1 MPVAMRKIIIVAIF
15 AVILIALAI
24 GAFVYF
30 RSSDEGP
37 VPTTD
42 SYLTV
47 TGLADLQ
54 YFSGETVIVRAT
66 VTNNEPLTNESLTGA
81 TAATGSNTNSSQ
93 TTVPAIIRHTV
104 IAELRGDQSFRSVR
118 AGDVSL
124 ARNERSSLVF
134 DFGPVPAG
142 SYVVTV
148 RVSGDNASTKTAAVV
163 VEPTP
168 RMNEWTSIGDVAFLL
183 DNLGYDT
190 IDVNIRNS
198 GQHTVMFSNLQY
210 TIFVNTSD
218 DLGVVLPGL
227 NETMVWPGT
236 TVTVHA
242 KIPCIGSYYLGY
254 FAIAVPGRSELV
266 KIPWGVW
273 MTPTG

>member
-1 MPVAMRKIIIVAIF
+1 MPVAMRKIIILPVL

-24 GAFVYF
+24 GAYVFLQ
-30 RSSDEGP
+30 RSDEEPAP
-37 VPTTD
+37 VTD

-66 VTNNEPLTNESLTGA
+66 VTNNEPLTNESVPSA
-81 TAATGSNTNSSQ
+81 TAAAGNATKSN
-93 TTVPAIIRHTV
+93 VRHTV
-104 IAELRGDQSFRSVR
+104 IAELKGDQSFRSVR

-148 RVSGDNASTKTAAVV
+148 KVSGDDVSTKTAAVA

-168 RMNEWTSIGDVAFLL
+168 RMNEWTSIGGVAFLL

-190 IDVNIRNS
+190 IDVNIRNG
-198 GQHTVMFSNLQY
+198 GQHTVMFGNQQY
-210 TIFVNTSD
+210 VLFVNSSD
-218 DLGVVLPGL
+218 DLGVVLQGFNDTLLLPG
-227 NETMVWPGT
+227 ETA
-236 TVTVHA
+236 TVHA
-242 KIPCIGSYYLGY
+242 KIPCVGSYYLDY
-254 FAIAVPGRSELV
+254 FAIAAPGRSALV

-273 MTPTG
+273 MTPTTR

>member
-1 MPVAMRKIIIVAIF
+1 MPVAMRKIILLPVIT
-15 AVILIALAI
+15 VILIALAI
-24 GAFVYF
+24 GVYIYLL
-30 RSSDEGP
+30 RSEEEPEP
-37 VPTTD
+37 VVTD
-42 SYLTV
+42 SYITIS
-47 TGLADLQ
+47 GLADLQ

-66 VTNNEPLTNESLTGA
+66 VTNNEPLTNESDPSATTGA
-81 TAATGSNTNSSQ
+81 GNGTK
-93 TTVPAIIRHTV
+93 VPIRHTV
-104 IAELRGDQSFRSVR
+104 IAELKGDQSFRGTR

-148 RVSGDNASTKTAAVV
+148 RVSGDTISAKTAAVV

-168 RMNEWTSIGDVAFLL
+168 RMNEWTTIGDVGFLL

-198 GQHTVMFSNLQY
+198 GQHTLLFGNLQY
-210 TIFVNTSD
+210 VIFVNSSD
-218 DLGVVLPGL
+218 DVGVVLQGL
-227 NETMVWPGT
+227 NDTMIWPGQ

-242 KIPCIGSYYLGY
+242 KIPCIGSYYLDY
-254 FAIAVPGRSELV
+254 FAIAASGRPELV

-273 MTPTG
+273 MSPASG